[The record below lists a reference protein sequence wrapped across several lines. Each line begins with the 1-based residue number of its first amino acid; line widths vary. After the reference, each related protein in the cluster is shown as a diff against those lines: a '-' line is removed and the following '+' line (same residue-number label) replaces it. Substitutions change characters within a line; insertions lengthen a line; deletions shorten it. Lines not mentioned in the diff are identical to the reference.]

1 MEERTSMQQQQAED
15 RIDTKPPDIARLL
28 LQYIEQD
35 ANAIIGIF
43 RSRVRKAGLASKPE
57 EVQEAALELL
67 NEVYIEATKTA
78 HSFNPARPPRAWL
91 LGIATHII
99 SKKRAEQAKHKPEIP
114 LSALQHDQQEA
125 EVVLASLTLTSTL
138 ISDGMEQ
145 QIEARAQ
152 AEYLL
157 SLVSASDREV
167 LYLSIIEGLGG
178 EELAQRLGCAYTA
191 AQVRLC
197 RARARLRVA
206 LAREGGVRNE

>member
-1 MEERTSMQQQQAED
+1 MRQRQAED
-15 RIDTKPPDIARLL
+15 RIDTKPPDSARLL

-43 RSRVRKAGLASKPE
+43 RSRVRKVGLASKPE

-78 HSFNPARPPRAWL
+78 HSFDPARPPRAWL

-114 LSALQHDQQEA
+114 LSTLPHDRQEA
-125 EVVLASLTLTSTL
+125 EGVLASLTLPSTL

-145 QIEARAQ
+145 QIEAREHAQ
-152 AEYLL
+152 YLL
-157 SLVSASDREV
+157 SLVSASDQEV
-167 LYLSIIEGLGG
+167 LRLSIIEGLDG
-178 EELAQRLGCAYTA
+178 EDLAQQLRCTYTTA
-191 AQVRLC
+191 LTRLC
-197 RARARLRVA
+197 RAKARLRVA
-206 LAREGGVRNE
+206 LQREGGARNG

>member
-1 MEERTSMQQQQAED
+1 MRQWQAED

-28 LQYIEQD
+28 LQYLEQD
-35 ANAIIGIF
+35 ASTIISIF
-43 RSRVRKAGLASKPE
+43 RNRVRKAGLASKPE
-57 EVQEAALELL
+57 EVQEVALELL

-78 HSFNPARPPRAWL
+78 HSFDPARPPRAWL

-99 SKKRAEQAKHKPEIP
+99 SKKRAEQAKHKSEIP
-114 LSALQHDQQEA
+114 LSALPYDHQEA
-125 EVVLASLTLTSTL
+125 GAVLTLTSTL
-138 ISDGMEQ
+138 INDGMER

-157 SLVSASDREV
+157 SLVSATDREV
-167 LYLSIIEGLGG
+167 LHLSIIEGLDG

-206 LAREGGVRNE
+206 LQREGGAGNE

>member
-1 MEERTSMQQQQAED
+1 MEEKTSIRQWQAED
-15 RIDTKPPDIARLL
+15 RIDTKPPDSARLL
-28 LQYIEQD
+28 WQYIEQD
-35 ANAIIGIF
+35 ASTIISIF

-78 HSFNPARPPRAWL
+78 HSFDPARPPRAWL

-99 SKKRAEQAKHKPEIP
+99 SKKRGEQAKHKSEIS
-114 LSALQHDQQEA
+114 LSALPYDHQEA
-125 EVVLASLTLTSTL
+125 GGVLTSTSTL
-138 ISDGMEQ
+138 IHDGMEQ

-152 AEYLL
+152 TEYLL
-157 SLVSASDREV
+157 SLVSATDREV
-167 LYLSIIEGLGG
+167 LHLSIIEELDG

-206 LAREGGVRNE
+206 LQREGGIRNE

>member
-1 MEERTSMQQQQAED
+1 MRQWQAED

-28 LQYIEQD
+28 LQYLEQD
-35 ANAIIGIF
+35 ASTIISIF

-57 EVQEAALELL
+57 EVQEVALELL

-78 HSFNPARPPRAWL
+78 HSFDPARPPRAWL

-99 SKKRAEQAKHKPEIP
+99 SKKRAEQAKHKSEIP
-114 LSALQHDQQEA
+114 LSALPYDHQEA
-125 EVVLASLTLTSTL
+125 GAVLSLTSTL
-138 ISDGMEQ
+138 INDGMER

-157 SLVSASDREV
+157 SLVSATDREV
-167 LYLSIIEGLGG
+167 LHLSIIEGLDG

-206 LAREGGVRNE
+206 LQREGGAGNE

>member
-1 MEERTSMQQQQAED
+1 MRQRQAGD
-15 RIDTKPPDIARLL
+15 RIDTKPPDIGQLL

-35 ANAIIGIF
+35 TNAIIGIF

-78 HSFNPARPPRAWL
+78 HSFDPARPPRAWL

-99 SKKRAEQAKHKPEIP
+99 SKKMAEQARHKSEIP
-114 LSALQHDQQEA
+114 LSALQHDQQEV
-125 EVVLASLTLTSTL
+125 EVILASLTPTSML

-145 QIEARAQ
+145 QVEARAQ
-152 AEYLL
+152 VDYLL
-157 SLVSASDREV
+157 SLVSASDQEV
-167 LYLSIIEGLGG
+167 LHLSIIEGLDG
-178 EELAQRLGCAYTA
+178 EELAQRLGCGYTA

-206 LAREGGVRNE
+206 LKRERGVRNE

>member
-1 MEERTSMQQQQAED
+1 MRQWQAED
-15 RIDTKPPDIARLL
+15 RIDTTPRDIARLL

-35 ANAIIGIF
+35 ANAIISIF

-78 HSFNPARPPRAWL
+78 HSFDPARPPRAWL

-99 SKKRAEQAKHKPEIP
+99 SKKRAEQAKHKSEIP
-114 LSALQHDQQEA
+114 LSALPYDHQEA
-125 EVVLASLTLTSTL
+125 VVHTLASTL
-138 ISDGMEQ
+138 ISNGMEE

-152 AEYLL
+152 AQYLL
-157 SLVSASDREV
+157 SLVSATDREI
-167 LYLSIIEGLGG
+167 LHLSIIDGLDG

-206 LAREGGVRNE
+206 LQREEGARNE